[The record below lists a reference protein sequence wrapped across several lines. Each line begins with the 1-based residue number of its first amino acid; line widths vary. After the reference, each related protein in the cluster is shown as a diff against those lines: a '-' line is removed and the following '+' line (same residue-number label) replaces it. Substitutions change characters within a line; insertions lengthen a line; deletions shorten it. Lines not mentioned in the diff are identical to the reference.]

1 MEKLQQ
7 KSILKGQLTIFFTF
21 TGASAQHLTYTN
33 KHTLT
38 HTHTPI
44 RTLAQLHKQ
53 ALHTTIRTPKL

>member
-7 KSILKGQLTIFFTF
+7 KSILKGQLTFFLLLLE
-21 TGASAQHLTYTN
+21 QHLTHTN

-53 ALHTTIRTPKL
+53 A